1 MRRLTVLVLVLAAAQ
16 SAAEKPWEQR
26 VDLTIPVPIV
36 LPTIPPTNPFATPM
50 TSSPTPI
57 TTPLREKFADVF
69 TVEAAA
75 YIDAEG
81 ACRRVVF
88 TKLPWAGLG
97 MALQEELLA
106 MRYTPAQAH
115 GAGVP
120 VWLPLGFDLKGRIDE
135 GKAAGLRGLA
145 PDPGV
150 PPVAEASA
158 TPVPDAHDLALPATS
173 LDSVEKLPIPR
184 RFRIRVDG
192 GSWRQPV
199 KLLAQ
204 VSAEGHAER
213 VVFLSWPVGL
223 RKWLLNSMA
232 GWLFRPAASASG
244 PAASWVELDGEVEV
258 RVGDL
263 GADAVRITRQA
274 CYPYAAPA
282 PAAARPPAE

>member
-1 MRRLTVLVLVLAAAQ
+1 MRRLTVLVVVLVAAQ

-26 VDLTIPVPIV
+26 VDLTVPVPIV

-50 TSSPTPI
+50 TSPPAPG
-57 TTPLREKFADVF
+57 TTPLREKFPDVF

-88 TKLPWAGLG
+88 TKLPWPGLG
-97 MALQEELLA
+97 AALQEELLET
-106 MRYTPAQAH
+106 RYTPAQAR

-120 VWLPLGFDLKGRIDE
+120 VWLPLSFDLKGRIDE
-135 GKAAGLRGLA
+135 GKAVGIRGLA
-145 PDPGV
+145 PDPAV
-150 PPVAEASA
+150 PPVAETPL
-158 TPVPDAHDLALPATS
+158 TPVPDARDLALPATS
-173 LDSVEKLPIPR
+173 LESVEKLPIPR

-199 KLLAQ
+199 MLLAQ

-223 RKWLLNSMA
+223 RKWLLTSMA
-232 GWLFRPAASASG
+232 GWLFRPAASAAG
-244 PAASWVELDGEVEV
+244 PAPSWVELDGEAEV
-258 RVGDL
+258 RVGGL

-274 CYPYAAPA
+274 CYPHAAEVPGG
-282 PAAARPPAE
+282 ARPPAE